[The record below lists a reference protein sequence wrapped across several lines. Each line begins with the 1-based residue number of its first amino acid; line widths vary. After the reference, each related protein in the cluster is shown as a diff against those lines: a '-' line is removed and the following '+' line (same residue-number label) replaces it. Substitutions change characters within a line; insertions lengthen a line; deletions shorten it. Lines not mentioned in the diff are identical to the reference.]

1 VDFCV
6 GLNFTILGVLVPLWH
21 TNYSAQMKTN
31 RFIAIVIPF
40 AFFIFIYNS
49 TFLWLYE
56 RYTSADS
63 YYSHGFLVPLVTVFF
78 IWRKRGKLRTLSQGY
93 SIWGLVIIIW
103 ALLLHILSI
112 WAHIFFTSGFSI
124 LFLVFGL
131 LLFLFGKEIT
141 KEILFPLFFLLFM
154 LPLPLNVISAF
165 SFPLKMYVTKFSLG
179 LVSKMGIP
187 AFRQGFHIYL
197 SNASLTIGNPCSGL
211 RSLIS
216 FMALGAIFAFLL
228 KASLGR
234 KIFIFLLA
242 VPIALFSN
250 MTRVVALTL
259 AANFWGS
266 KTASPGGFFHDFSG
280 IAIFVLGLSL
290 LILFWRLLEWK
301 NLRQDI

>member
-1 VDFCV
+1 MKIYR
-6 GLNFTILGVLVPLWH
+6 FTTIIIL
-21 TNYSAQMKTN
+21 
-31 RFIAIVIPF
+31 F
-40 AFFIFIYNS
+40 AFFVFIYNS

-63 YYSHGFLVPLVTVFF
+63 YYSHGFLVPLVTGFF
-78 IWRKRGKLRTLSQGY
+78 IWRKREKLRTLPPGY
-93 SIWGLVIIIW
+93 SIWGLVFVVWGLMI
-103 ALLLHILSI
+103 HVLSI
-112 WAHIFFTSGFSI
+112 WTHIFFTSGFSI

-131 LLFLFGKEIT
+131 SLFLFGKEIT

-216 FMALGAIFAFLL
+216 FMALGAIFAYLL
-228 KASLGR
+228 KASLSR
-234 KIFIFLLA
+234 KLFVFLLSI
-242 VPIALFSN
+242 PIALFSN

-280 IAIFVLGLSL
+280 IAIFILGLGL

-301 NLRQDI
+301 NLKQDT

>member
-1 VDFCV
+1 MGNSLKKWAYVRIALSLFP
-6 GLNFTILGVLVPLWH
+6 IIVL
-21 TNYSAQMKTN
+21 
-31 RFIAIVIPF
+31 FVIS
-40 AFFIFIYNS
+40 YYS
-49 TFLWLYE
+49 TFTWLYE
-56 RYTSADS
+56 RFTGADS

-78 IWRKRGKLRTLSQGY
+78 IWRKRGKLRTLPQGY
-93 SIWGLVIIIW
+93 SIRGLALVVW

-112 WAHIFFTSGFSI
+112 WTHVFFTSGFSI

-131 LLFLFGKEIT
+131 PLFLFGKKIT
-141 KEILFPLFFLLFM
+141 KEILFPLSFLIFM
-154 LPLPLNVISAF
+154 LPLPIKGVNAF
-165 SFPLKMYVTKFSLG
+165 SFPLKMYVTKFSVG
-179 LVSKMGIP
+179 LVSEMGIP

-216 FMALGAIFAFLL
+216 FMALGAIFAYLL

-234 KIFIFLLA
+234 KVFVFLLSI
-242 VPIALFSN
+242 PIGLFSN

-280 IAIFVLGLSL
+280 IAIFIFGLGL
-290 LILFWRLLEWK
+290 LILFWRLLEWR
-301 NLRQDI
+301 NLRRDT

>member
-1 VDFCV
+1 
-6 GLNFTILGVLVPLWH
+6 
-21 TNYSAQMKTN
+21 MKTK
-31 RFIAIVIPF
+31 FLKVISVVSLLMW
-40 AFFIFIYNS
+40 IYSS
-49 TFLWLYE
+49 TFTWLYE
-56 RYTSADS
+56 RFAEADS

-78 IWRKRGKLRTLSQGY
+78 IWRKREKLRTLSQGY
-93 SIWGLVIIIW
+93 SIWGLVLIIW

-197 SNASLTIGNPCSGL
+197 SSASLTIGNPCSGL

-216 FMALGAIFAFLL
+216 FMALGAVFAYLL
-228 KASLGR
+228 KASLSR
-234 KIFIFLLA
+234 KLFVFLLSI
-242 VPIALFSN
+242 PIALFSN
-250 MTRVVALTL
+250 MARVVALTL
-259 AANFWGS
+259 AANFWGG

-280 IAIFVLGLSL
+280 IAIFILGLGL
-290 LILFWRLLEWK
+290 LTLFWGLLEWR
-301 NLRQDI
+301 NLKQDT